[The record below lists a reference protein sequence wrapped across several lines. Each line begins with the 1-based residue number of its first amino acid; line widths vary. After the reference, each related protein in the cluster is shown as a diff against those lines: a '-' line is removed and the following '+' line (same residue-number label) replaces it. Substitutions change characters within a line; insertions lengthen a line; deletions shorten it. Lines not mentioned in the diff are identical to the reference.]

1 MDEKTI
7 SGYPS
12 GGGKLT
18 SDEVVS
24 SPASTKSRHEY
35 GSMTMTT
42 DELRQLDPSGMYAW
56 IREFPQQIEDAVKI
70 GTASQL
76 QLSVRGIRNI
86 VMSGLGGS
94 AIGGDLLRSYLSAEL
109 TIPFVVNRHYVLP
122 EFVDKNSL
130 VIISSYSGNTE
141 ETIAAHKDAVKRK
154 ARILCVST
162 NGETEKLA
170 RKHKNAFIKIPG
182 GLSPR
187 AALGYSFFPLL
198 VALSRLGIVKSK
210 TRAIAET
217 IRLLK
222 RTSSLFADL
231 QSPENAPLRL
241 ARQLAGKLPV
251 VYSATEYFDAVNVRW
266 RGQIAENGK
275 QLAFGHVI
283 PEMNHNELV
292 GWKVLNELMKS
303 MEVVFL
309 RDGGVHPRVRV
320 REDITKNIIAQYA
333 SSVTEVWS
341 EGDSLLARM
350 FSLIHFG
357 DWVSLYLAILNR
369 EDPTPVRVIDF
380 LKGELAKV

>member
-1 MDEKTI
+1 MN
-7 SGYPS
+7 
-12 GGGKLT
+12 
-18 SDEVVS
+18 V
-24 SPASTKSRHEY
+24 
-35 GSMTMTT
+35 
-42 DELRQLDPSGMYAW
+42 DELRRLDPSGMYAW
-56 IREFPQQIEDAVKI
+56 IREFPRQIKDAVRI
-70 GTASQL
+70 GTSTPL
-76 QLSVRGIRNI
+76 KLSVRGIRNI

-94 AIGGDLLRSYLSAEL
+94 AIGGDLLRSYLSDQL
-109 TIPFVVNRHYVLP
+109 DVPFLVNRHYVLP

-170 RKHKNAFIKIPG
+170 RRYKNTFIKIPG

-198 VALSRLGIVKSK
+198 VALSRLGITKSK
-210 TRAIAET
+210 ARAISET
-217 IRLLK
+217 IQLLK
-222 RTSSLFADL
+222 MKSTLFADL

-241 ARQLAGKLPV
+241 AEQLRGKLPV

-266 RGQIAENGK
+266 RGQIAENAK
-275 QLAFGHVI
+275 QLAFGHVL

-292 GWKVLNELMKS
+292 GWKALKDQMKS
-303 MEVVFL
+303 MEVIFL

-320 REDITKNIIAQYA
+320 REDITKNIISQFA
-333 SSVTEVWS
+333 SNVTEIRS
-341 EGDSLLARM
+341 EGQSLLSRM
-350 FSLIHFG
+350 FYLIHFG
-357 DWVSLYLAILNR
+357 DWMSLYLAILNQ
-369 EDPTPVRVIDF
+369 EDPTPVRVIDY